1 MASMPNTGGGRGKA
15 EKHCQNMNNRK
26 KHYRK
31 GGKKKSFSETIGIIY
46 FSICVCLLAYTV
58 IAIPILLGLLKAY
71 GVKTNAVITPNT
83 SSLFHRHTTS
93 CYLYEYQVYSK
104 TYEGNSLVEE
114 RDSSKIGAT
123 IQILYLDWLPWFNR
137 PVYYWDD

>member
-1 MASMPNTGGGRGKA
+1 MGKRVIFHIDVNSA
-15 EKHCQNMNNRK
+15 FLSWTAVYRCKVLGEKEDLRQIPSAIVGDKEQRH
-26 KHYRK
+26 
-31 GGKKKSFSETIGIIY
+31 GVILAKS
-46 FSICVCLLAYTV
+46 LPA
-58 IAIPILLGLLKAY
+58 KAY

-83 SSLFHRHTTS
+83 SSLFHRYTTS
-93 CYLYEYQVYSK
+93 CYLYEYQVDGK

-137 PVYYWDD
+137 PVYYWDY